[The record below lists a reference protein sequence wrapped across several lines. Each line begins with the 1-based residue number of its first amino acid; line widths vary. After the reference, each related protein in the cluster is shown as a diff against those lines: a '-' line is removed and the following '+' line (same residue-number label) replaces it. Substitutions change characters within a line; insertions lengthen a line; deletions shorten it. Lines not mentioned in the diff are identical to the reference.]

1 MSETLRLPA
10 LFGPPDD
17 DGFGYVARTEGQARP
32 SYVRFNGKTGTYAK
46 NGEIVP
52 PGMQLIVGKSAKA
65 WVRIKQGE
73 KPERIP
79 QGPGQPEV
87 LRHQLPDREEQF
99 WDPDP
104 FNKGGVQDPWKKE
117 ISLVTVSLE
126 GEPIIFPVVSQTGRD
141 AMSDLCRLIHHQK
154 LQRGPDAYPVVELR
168 VTVLGDAYSTPIPK
182 FTIGKW
188 IVGAVELPSST
199 APDATAEIEKQSVI
213 NPAAKSTAPSQRKKS
228 KPAPRRTKNEPAP
241 WDDDLDDEI
250 PDLVG

>member
-1 MSETLRLPA
+1 MSENLRLPA

-17 DGFGYVARTEGQARP
+17 DGFGYVANTESQARN
-32 SYVRFNGKTGTYAK
+32 SWLRFNGKTGAYAK

-79 QGPGQPEV
+79 QGPGYPEV
-87 LRHQLPDREEQF
+87 LRHELPDRDQAF
-99 WDPDP
+99 WDADP
-104 FNKGGVQDPWKKE
+104 FHKGQLQDPWKKE
-117 ISLVTVSLE
+117 ISLITVSLD
-126 GEPIIFPVVSQTGRD
+126 GEVIIFPIVSQTGRD

-154 LQRGPDAYPVVELR
+154 LQRGPDAYPIVEVGVG
-168 VTVLGDAYSTPIPK
+168 VTNGGYNTPIPK

-188 IVGAVELPSST
+188 VTGIVALPSPT
-199 APDATAEIEKQSVI
+199 TPDATAEIEKRSVI
-213 NPAAKSTAPSQRKKS
+213 DPTAKSTAPSQRKK
-228 KPAPRRTKNEPAP
+228 PTPRRTKNEPAP

-250 PDLVG
+250 PDLG